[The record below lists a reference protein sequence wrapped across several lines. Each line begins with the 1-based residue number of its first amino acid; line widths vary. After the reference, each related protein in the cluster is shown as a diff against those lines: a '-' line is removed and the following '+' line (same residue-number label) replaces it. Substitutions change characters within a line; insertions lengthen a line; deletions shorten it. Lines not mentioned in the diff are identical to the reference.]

1 MQKPANGCFRSQD
14 SRSREGCLCLQPF
27 FMQCSQ
33 TSTAESPANQSIA
46 MQRKLLIPPYVAYL
60 DARTARE
67 SFMPVFNRA
76 RKLAIPVRPFVLQ
89 RPLFKKNLKLP
100 TQPNQHCFT
109 LPFIILVKSTLPQIC
124 WSGKGTFQECSS
136 CLGDLSPGWLSAAA
150 SSWFCSTSSKS
161 SSWTPDDRWPS
172 GTSLCQ

>member
-1 MQKPANGCFRSQD
+1 MHCNAT
-14 SRSREGCLCLQPF
+14 E
-27 FMQCSQ
+27 
-33 TSTAESPANQSIA
+33 TSN
-46 MQRKLLIPPYVAYL
+46 PPYVAYL

-100 TQPNQHCFT
+100 TQPNQHCFIACS
-109 LPFIILVKSTLPQIC
+109 LPSIILVKSTLPQIC